1 MPAFSYKH
9 FAIISV
15 SCSLHSAAAYMLMRE
30 VSADTV
36 LTLPRQDD
44 PNKVDQIPLKKGTEI
59 VMDYIS
65 LGYDEQSFPDSDK
78 FDPFRWGKSAKRS
91 ASDNETL
98 ERARKNEA
106 PIPATSAAAST
117 LDGFVGF
124 SFGPRTC
131 LGHKFAKV
139 EAVAFL
145 TRLLK
150 EWRIEVYLKEGE
162 TREEWRKRMM
172 DPKIQ
177 IALAVGTVPLKLV
190 RREKRRSV

>member
-1 MPAFSYKH
+1 
-9 FAIISV
+9 
-15 SCSLHSAAAYMLMRE
+15 MLMRE
-30 VSADTV
+30 VIEDTV
-36 LTLPRQDD
+36 LALPRQNDER
-44 PNKVDQIPLKKGTEI
+44 KVDKVPLRKGTEV

-65 LGYDEQSFPDSDK
+65 LGYDEDSFPDSDA
-78 FDPFRWGKSAKRS
+78 FNPSRWTKSVKRS
-91 ASDNETL
+91 APDTDAL

-106 PIPATSAAAST
+106 PIPISTSAAST
-117 LDGFVGF
+117 LDGFLGF

-150 EWRIEVYLKEGE
+150 EWRVEVYLKDGE
-162 TREEWRKRMM
+162 TREQWRTRMM

-177 IALAVGTVPLKLV
+177 IALAVEKVPLKLV
-190 RREKRRSV
+190 RREKKGHT